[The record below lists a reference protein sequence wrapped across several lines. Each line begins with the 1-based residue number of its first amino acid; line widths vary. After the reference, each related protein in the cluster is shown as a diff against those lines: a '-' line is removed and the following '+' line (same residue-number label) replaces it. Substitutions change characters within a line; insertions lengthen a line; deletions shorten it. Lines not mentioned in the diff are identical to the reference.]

1 MTAIIQ
7 KFSSQKLKGY
17 ADAAN
22 MSISDVLRALRA
34 AVDDSSLKGL
44 VNPTYPS
51 VKDHLAGVKEPSVTY
66 LTLYKMVFGLDSLDD
81 LFE

>member
-1 MTAIIQ
+1 MTANIQ

-34 AVDDSSLKGL
+34 IVEDSDLKG
-44 VNPTYPS
+44 VVRPTYPS
-51 VKDHLAGVKEPSVTY
+51 VKEHLGGIKEPSATY
-66 LTLYKMVFGLDSLDD
+66 LTLYKMVFGLERLDD